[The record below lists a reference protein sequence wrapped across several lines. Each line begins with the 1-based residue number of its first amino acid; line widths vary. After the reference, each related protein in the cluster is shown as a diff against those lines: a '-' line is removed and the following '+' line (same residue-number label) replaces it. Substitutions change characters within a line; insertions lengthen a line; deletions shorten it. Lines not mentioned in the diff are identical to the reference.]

1 MVTSVGGPGGALGAS
16 EGAQFE
22 LTLISAKLRKM
33 GPAPGAVVVVAGLTA
48 DEVADGAMVEAV
60 FGAGVEA
67 AGVEDAAVEDG
78 AAEDGAAVVD
88 DVCDPGG
95 AVVELPITVAPVT
108 AAVVVGGTVVAVLEV
123 DEVQLT
129 SVHAHAV
136 TIESFRNMTKRYQA
150 GDR

>member
-60 FGAGVEA
+60 FGADVED
-67 AGVEDAAVEDG
+67 AGVEDAAV
-78 AAEDGAAVVD
+78 EDGAAVVD